1 MGRDKHE
8 KGRLRNRLPPFV
20 PMLIDTMDQPA
31 WREMSHGAKV
41 LYMALKRHYN
51 VKNHNNGRLFLAQ
64 RTASKELRSHH
75 NQIARWYRELQH
87 FGFIVMIMPGFLGVE
102 GMGQAPRWRLT
113 ELGYMREPP
122 TRDFVRW
129 PGSPF
134 VDNKIPRRKT
144 GTPCE

>member
-1 MGRDKHE
+1 MARDAT
-8 KGRLRNRLPPFV
+8 V
-20 PMLIDTMDQPA
+20 V
-31 WREMSHGAKV
+31 KV
-41 LYMALKRHYN
+41 LDMALRGTDG
-51 VKNHNNGRLFLAQ
+51 KNQTNNGRLFLAQ

-122 TRDFVRW
+122 TKKTSSVGPDHPSLITKSRAAK
-129 PGSPF
+129 PA
-134 VDNKIPRRKT
+134 PRVSEST
-144 GTPCE
+144 HSSVQ